1 MCCPT
6 RTTESAYSTMHTCVR
21 SLAPFPRTPLQFES
35 FSFDIKIVSPAC
47 LGISVNFYT
56 RFRISAGLVFAGIVI
71 PWIVAAIVAVV
82 AGCRAR
88 IRGGDGN
95 GDGGGEGEESDDG
108 RELPGF
114 RQVVRA
120 TWRRAQPAA
129 ARYSLMIV
137 QFAHPAMS
145 GQTFYFFSCHDI
157 DGAAYVKEK

>member
-1 MCCPT
+1 MTMQT
-6 RTTESAYSTMHTCVR
+6 RVR
-21 SLAPFPRTPLQFES
+21 SLDLFPHAPLQFEI
-35 FSFDIKIVSPAC
+35 FSLDVNFLSPAC
-47 LGISVNFYT
+47 LGYRVNFYT

-82 AGCRAR
+82 AGCRAK
-88 IRGGDGN
+88 IRGGDGI
-95 GDGGGEGEESDDG
+95 GDGGGEGEGSDDG
-108 RELPGF
+108 REVPGF
-114 RQVVRA
+114 GQIVRA

-137 QFAHPAMS
+137 QFAHPAVS